1 MSGYDDLRDPSDFSQ
16 TVTLEQY
23 RRNEAAKD
31 EAAARGEV
39 TERRRVEVAGYSG
52 SRLA

>member
-1 MSGYDDLRDPSDFSQ
+1 MSGYDDLRDPGDFSQ

-23 RRNEAAKD
+23 RRNEKARE
-31 EAAARGEV
+31 EAAERGEQV
-39 TERRRVEVAGYSG
+39 ERRRVEVVGYSG